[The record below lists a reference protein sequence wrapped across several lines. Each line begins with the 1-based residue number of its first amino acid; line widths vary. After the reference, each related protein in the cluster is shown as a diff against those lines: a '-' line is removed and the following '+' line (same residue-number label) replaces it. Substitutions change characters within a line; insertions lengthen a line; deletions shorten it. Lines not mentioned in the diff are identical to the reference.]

1 MSINYFGML
10 MSTLIYVRQLSNIL
24 VRILVRILDFGVN
37 DGARENT
44 GFLYKND
51 PRAYDHTLLWY
62 LMSTLIHEPKSNKIL
77 VHGAFS

>member
-24 VRILVRILDFGVN
+24 VRILDFGVN
-37 DGARENT
+37 VDCARENT

-51 PRAYDHTLLWY
+51 PRAYMTIPY
-62 LMSTLIHEPKSNKIL
+62 CGIP
-77 VHGAFS
+77 